1 MQRSKSNSPGL
12 KTGVKRDFFFHFRI
26 IRDWG
31 QETIKWGERSRVEG
45 ILSKSNEVM
54 VASVAT
60 FPKDFAVSVT
70 VSLFLWI
77 WLPGLCGYE
86 PERAPPGTLQ
96 SPFLQSQDVQHPC
109 VKTQTCKMGFISP
122 VIWCVSCRRSP
133 GSWLCLTPCI
143 ISGEQQELT
152 RHNWAQLSV
161 NFYLMP
167 KVSVSLWLKTAS

>member
-54 VASVAT
+54 VASAAT
-60 FPKDFAVSVT
+60 FPKGFAVSVT
-70 VSLFLWI
+70 VCLFLWI
-77 WLPGLCGYE
+77 CLPGLWGYV
-86 PERAPPGTLQ
+86 PERVAPATLQ
-96 SPFLQSQDVQHPC
+96 SPFLQPQNVKHLC
-109 VKTQTCKMGFISP
+109 VRMQLCKMGFISP
-122 VIWCVSCRRSP
+122 VAWCVSCRHSP

-143 ISGEQQELT
+143 ISREQQELT
-152 RHNWAQLSV
+152 MHNWVQLSV

-167 KVSVSLWLKTAS
+167 KVSIFLT